1 MSRRRLPS
9 IAVGLGVIG
18 GLLLVGA
25 TSASWVMA
33 ERLREI
39 GGVPLTEPQ
48 GLAGVELAPR
58 AVAAGVL
65 AALCSLAL
73 TVVRGRG
80 RRLVGAV
87 LVAVGSGALAFV
99 VGGVVRAASEP
110 GQLTPAPWVAVAGA
124 LAAVAA
130 GALAWRRPSPPPA
143 LGSRYT
149 LEAAEDDGDGEWG
162 AAADEG

>member
-1 MSRRRLPS
+1 MSRPRFPS

-48 GLAGVELAPR
+48 GVAGVELAPR

-65 AALCSLAL
+65 TALCSLAL

-80 RRLVGAV
+80 RRLVGAA
-87 LVAVGSGALAFV
+87 LVVVGGSALAFV
-99 VGGVVRAASEP
+99 IGGVVGAGSEP

-130 GALAWRRPSPPPA
+130 GVLAWRRPTPPPT

-149 LEAAEDDGDGEWG
+149 LEAGEDDGDGEWS